1 MAGDGGDLDE
11 ALRRIELSLGV
22 GLSELL
28 VDAQGEEMLVDGGV
42 MLTHQVARVREAR
55 GRLGHTA
62 AHVVEEVVVD
72 EQRAL
77 LQQ

>member
-1 MAGDGGDLDE
+1 
-11 ALRRIELSLGV
+11 
-22 GLSELL
+22 
-28 VDAQGEEMLVDGGV
+28 MLVDGGV
-42 MLTHQVARVREAR
+42 MLAHQVTRVREAR